1 MLVSL
6 NFGTRICLNLSKI
19 GNVCVGGG
27 EGWVKVVVRRHVF
40 HMNESVCSGWHE
52 KNDSFM

>member
-52 KNDSFM
+52 KIDSFM